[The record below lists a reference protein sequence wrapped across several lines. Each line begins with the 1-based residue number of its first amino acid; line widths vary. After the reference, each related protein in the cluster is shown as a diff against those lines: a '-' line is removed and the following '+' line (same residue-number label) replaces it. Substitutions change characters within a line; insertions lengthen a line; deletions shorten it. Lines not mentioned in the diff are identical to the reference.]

1 MEQKQL
7 SVGDVLSN
15 AFKIGFKNILSLI
28 LAYILWVVTIWIP
41 YLNVGTTI
49 AMFSLPLSLSKGK
62 VISPLEIFDDKYRK
76 YMGEYFM
83 LQGLKTIVLMPAL
96 LFMIIPAIIIN
107 LSWSLALL
115 ILIDKEMDPS
125 SALGESNKMTYGHKW
140 AIFFSYL
147 ILAIPLAIPFLNFV
161 YIIIFL
167 PVMLGARAYIYQ
179 QLSI

>member
-96 LFMIIPAIIIN
+96 LFDYTGN
-107 LSWSLALL
+107 
-115 ILIDKEMDPS
+115 
-125 SALGESNKMTYGHKW
+125 YH
-140 AIFFSYL
+140 
-147 ILAIPLAIPFLNFV
+147 
-161 YIIIFL
+161 
-167 PVMLGARAYIYQ
+167 
-179 QLSI
+179 

>member
-1 MEQKQL
+1 
-7 SVGDVLSN
+7 
-15 AFKIGFKNILSLI
+15 
-28 LAYILWVVTIWIP
+28 
-41 YLNVGTTI
+41 
-49 AMFSLPLSLSKGK
+49 
-62 VISPLEIFDDKYRK
+62 
-76 YMGEYFM
+76 
-83 LQGLKTIVLMPAL
+83 
-96 LFMIIPAIIIN
+96 MIIPAIIIN

-140 AIFFSYL
+140 TIFFSYL